1 MPFKENAKE
10 TMTSQISTEEFF
22 YFFLF
27 LFQAI
32 SGPKGRGRESIEQI
46 NQLGYSMFE

>member
-22 YFFLF
+22 IFLF